1 MLQSAIN
8 QREHILRLTVIA
20 AGVIASRVVFYALTR
35 FTADDAFI
43 TFRYAANLAAGNGFS
58 YNTGEHVLGTTTPL
72 FTLILAAFSRLG
84 GDPHT
89 VALIVGCVAS
99 GLTAVVIAEF
109 AESWGFGDLALLPAI
124 VYALH
129 PRTLAFDMA
138 GMETALFTMLIIF
151 GLYLHH
157 RQHLIAAMVMAAL
170 AALTRPEGLLLL
182 AILFAD
188 GLRRDRESALR
199 GMLAAICLIGP
210 WAVFA
215 KQYFGSPIP
224 NSIPAKLAL
233 YAGLREVSIGHN
245 ISFLLGLHNSLGI
258 ALTVL
263 SIVGGV
269 WLVFTRRAGTVEA
282 IWVVALILGLSLA
295 PTRPFLWYPAAAYP
309 IIVMFAVAFPV
320 AVQERLKSRRAVP
333 GILLRSAPVMVAS
346 ALLLANVRTVK
357 GYRFEQLV
365 LEEVHRAIG
374 LYLRENA
381 APADLVAA
389 EDIGYLGY
397 YSGCRILDR
406 DGLVSPEATAFN
418 RTGDHLGLILKFNPA
433 WVVAREDGMNSD
445 FVDDPEFLAL
455 YKERMRFGMETGPTY
470 MVFKRIGEQP
480 TDQFSLYPF

>member
-8 QREHILRLTVIA
+8 QREKILRLSVIA
-20 AGVIASRVVFYALTR
+20 AGVMASRVVFYALTR

-43 TFRYAANLAAGNGFS
+43 TFRYAANIAAGNGFS
-58 YNTGEHVLGTTTPL
+58 YNNGQHVLGTTTPL

-84 GDPHT
+84 GDPNT
-89 VALIVGCVAS
+89 AALIVGCVAS
-99 GLTAVVIAEF
+99 GLTAVLIAEY
-109 AESWGFGDLALLPAI
+109 AESWGLGDFALLPVI

-129 PRTLAFDMA
+129 PRALAFEMA
-138 GMETALFTMLIIF
+138 GMETALFTMLIVF

-157 RQHLIAAMVMAAL
+157 RNRLIAAMVMAAL

-188 GLRRDRESALR
+188 GLRKDRESALR
-199 GMLAAICLIGP
+199 GLLAALCLIGP
-210 WAVFA
+210 WVVFA
-215 KQYFGSPIP
+215 RLYFGSPIP

-245 ISFLLGLHNSLGI
+245 VSFLLGLHNPLGI

-263 SIVGGV
+263 AIAGGF
-269 WLVFTRRAGTVEA
+269 WLISTRRTGAVEA
-282 IWVVALILGLSLA
+282 IWAAALILGLSIA

-309 IIVMFAVAFPV
+309 LIVMFAAACAV
-320 AVQERLKSRRAVP
+320 AVLERLKSRRAVP
-333 GILLRSAPVMVAS
+333 GILVRSAQVMVVA
-346 ALLLANVRTVK
+346 ALLLVSVRTVK
-357 GYRFEQLV
+357 GYRLEQSA

-374 LYLRENA
+374 LYLRENT

-406 DGLVSPEATAFN
+406 DGLVSPEAIAFN
-418 RTGDHLGLILKFNPA
+418 RSGDHLGMILQFNPA
-433 WVVAREDGMNSD
+433 WVVVHAVGMNSG

-455 YKERMRFGMETGPTY
+455 YKERTRFGVKSGPTY
-470 MVFKRIGEQP
+470 LVFKRIGEQP
-480 TDQFSLYPF
+480 TDQFSLRPI